1 MNARHRVIAIC
12 AVVALAGAGVSLAQE
27 DNVLQ
32 RYDLALENLQFAIDS
47 VPGDGV
53 QARDELERALNALLT
68 LSRDATSVNLVQAME
83 RTFERARTAVEN
95 QSRTDLA
102 VQAAVLRGGFRRLVM
117 DSAFTAA
124 TAGQTDVARGR
135 LMHLAAD
142 MSFQQAAT
150 EALGAAPTSDAM
162 RLAFE
167 AGVADVIATE
177 LAVADRLI
185 ASDRN
190 AAYVSLAT
198 AYGDS
203 LLIQDSPRADAGL
216 NQSLLSAA
224 QALVN
229 GADEAVAEATST
241 ASAQLSRLAAA
252 ARAGE
257 AGRQA
262 PLPADAE
269 QPAPSDTAS
278 DRAAGQDAPT
288 VGDAT
293 VSPAPTNEP
302 QSPAAGQGAEA
313 AQATTGAEPGA
324 VGELPDIAGATA
336 PVEGAGQAST
346 TGQDASGQ
354 AAAPQGAAGQDAA
367 GLPLTSDGQ
376 APAAPG
382 ALGPASEI
390 ATLGDEQ
397 SLALATAALRQQ
409 ERDAALD
416 KLSGEL
422 RSAGVSEARA
432 QSLATSLFDAG
443 YSSPAEAVDAL
454 GSSVTSAIAA
464 LRAGDTAAARADVAD
479 VARTYAGPVAELV
492 QARDSAVAGD
502 TQVLLDSLQ
511 SRPALRAHDLD
522 LLASQVD
529 ALDRAIAGQPQAAGH
544 GVELAVDTYW
554 SGWTRLIVLVV
565 LAVLAF
571 VPLRYLNLAFGGG
584 NANWRL
590 VAWALFL
597 LLVPLVYEGLAALG
611 SILADLLEMPGLDV
625 LASWSMFT
633 STTGQVVWAL
643 LLFIALL
650 LATIGLR
657 GICRQFGLLGG
668 ASTVG
673 VGAASA
679 NPTLVDMTRSTK
691 PSAVDWDD
699 EF

>member
-269 QPAPSDTAS
+269 QPAPTDTAG
-278 DRAAGQDAPT
+278 DQAAGQDAAT

-293 VSPAPTNEP
+293 VSPAPTSEP
-302 QSPAAGQGAEA
+302 ESTAAGQGAEA
-313 AQATTGAEPGA
+313 AAATTGAEPGA
-324 VGELPDIAGATA
+324 VGELPEIAGATA
-336 PVEGAGQAST
+336 PPEGAGQAPT
-346 TGQDASGQ
+346 TEQD
-354 AAAPQGAAGQDAA
+354 AAGQDAA

-443 YSSPAEAVDAL
+443 YASPAEAVDAL
-454 GSSVTSAIAA
+454 GSSVTGAIAA
-464 LRAGDTAAARADVAD
+464 LRAGDTAAARAAVAD
-479 VARTYAGPVAELV
+479 VARTYAGPVAEVV
-492 QARDSAVAGD
+492 QARDSAVAVD

-544 GVELAVDTYW
+544 GLELAVDTYW